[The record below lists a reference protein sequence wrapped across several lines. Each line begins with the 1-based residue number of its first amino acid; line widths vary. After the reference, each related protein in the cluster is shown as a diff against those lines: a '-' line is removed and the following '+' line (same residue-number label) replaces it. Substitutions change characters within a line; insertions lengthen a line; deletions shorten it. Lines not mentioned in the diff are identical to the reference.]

1 MAVKAMLAHG
11 SHSCRI
17 LRYCATLVGNILDSD
32 THCDIPAYDIVIGDP
47 DEETRRRALGVSR
60 EQAAE
65 NRRAIIA
72 AATQLFRERGV
83 DAVGLNELMKHAGFT
98 QGGFYNHFE
107 SKSALVAEVLA
118 SAMAEGATE
127 FAQAA
132 RAPVGESTTALQR
145 YVDYYLSQ
153 AHRDNIDHGCPV
165 AGFAGDA
172 PRVSAEAQSYYA
184 GGLDDQITILAG
196 LIAEHGSAAET
207 GERRTLRERAIS
219 LHCEML
225 GALVLSRSVAQAAP
239 TFSNE
244 ILENVRRDI
253 TASLS
258 LNLLSS
264 RTSNKGKKKQGG
276 HVQ

>member
-1 MAVKAMLAHG
+1 
-11 SHSCRI
+11 
-17 LRYCATLVGNILDSD
+17 
-32 THCDIPAYDIVIGDP
+32 
-47 DEETRRRALGVSR
+47 LGVSR

-65 NRRAIIA
+65 NHRAIIA

-83 DAVGLNELMKHAGFT
+83 DAVGLSELMKHAGFT

-118 SAMAEGATE
+118 SAMAEGTTE

-132 RAPVGESTTALQR
+132 RAPVDESTTALRR
-145 YVDYYLSQ
+145 YVEYYLSQ

-165 AGFAGDA
+165 AGFAGDS
-172 PRVSAEAQSYYA
+172 PRVGTEAQSYFA

-196 LIAEHGSAAET
+196 LIAEHGSMAET

-219 LHCEML
+219 LHCEMV
-225 GALVLSRSVAQAAP
+225 GALLLSRSVAQAAP
-239 TFSNE
+239 AFSNE
-244 ILENVRRDI
+244 ILENVQREV
-253 TASLS
+253 TAS

-276 HVQ
+276 PVR